1 MIKITPENYETI
13 EVTAPQSTNHKI
25 FHQMLIS
32 VAVTFTLY
40 CFYYNFKRVYAP
52 SFLMA
57 FGVMVLCPL
66 SYYVNKAGKNNLARL
81 ILLLTGHTYIYLTSL
96 IFDHQIQNDV
106 YAAPAF
112 LMAMVFYDL
121 KNPYYF
127 ISSLILPFITWS
139 MIKFTPFLHWPYPV
153 NFNNFNILHLNYVN
167 FFGSAG
173 MTLSFVT
180 IMIRSSR
187 EKDYRIQ
194 IEKEAQQKVRVALEE
209 KTRSDEELKK
219 ATKQLNEFFQTSPD
233 LMGIGRPD
241 GHFKSVNP
249 SFCRVLGYSEQELLN
264 RPFLSLVHPDD
275 MPKSKET
282 VKKIIR
288 GEPILNFENR
298 CRCKDGTYK
307 TISWSCQHIQGMTT
321 IYGIGRDMSDLV
333 KSRHE
338 KELLRE
344 QLEEAQQTANI
355 GSWNYHVSNGKIQW
369 SKQLFRLLGESPD
382 RLAPKFERLSEKIH
396 HEDRSLFLDNFK
408 HCMNTEHSC
417 NARVRITANGTIHW
431 METTIHSHKDET
443 GKVVE
448 VSGTIQN
455 ITDLVMKENEAQE
468 RQRFLEVI
476 LENIPSTIFVKD
488 KKRNFSYSMINK
500 TGAKFF
506 NIPIQDVIG
515 KNDFELFPK
524 DQAEHF
530 RTADLE
536 TIKLQGTAFDQTDI
550 LTTKDGQRTVVTQ
563 KISINDDSGEPRYVM
578 GIANDISERLATQEA
593 LELERAKSIQS
604 SKLATLGELAASIAH
619 EINNP
624 LSIIHGSAILIPRFV
639 NNPEKFNQKV
649 ENVLKASERISKIVT
664 GLRKFSRASVKT
676 LNQPHSLSEIIRE
689 SIILTENKAKRNYVS
704 VELECIKDVV
714 IECNDIE
721 VEQIIINMINNGVDA
736 AKDHQE
742 KWVKLTILED
752 EDFAILQIRDS
763 GKGIQP
769 EIVEKMFN
777 PFYTTKP
784 VGEGTGLGLS
794 IVKGIIEEHQGSIR
808 VVQDDPNTC
817 FEIRFKKTGVVRHAA

>member
-1 MIKITPENYETI
+1 MIKITPEKYENI
-13 EVTAPQSTNHKI
+13 DVTAPQSANHKI

-32 VAVTFTLY
+32 VAVTFTIY
-40 CFYYNFKRVYAP
+40 CFYYNFKRVYSA

-66 SYYVNKAGKNNLARL
+66 SYYVNRAEKNNLGRL
-81 ILLLTGHTYIYLTSL
+81 ILLFTGHAYIYLTSL
-96 IFDHQIQNDV
+96 IFEHQINNDV
-106 YAAPAF
+106 YSAPAF
-112 LMAMVFYDL
+112 LMAMVFFDL
-121 KNPYYF
+121 KNPFYF
-127 ISSLILPFITWS
+127 ATSLILPFITWS
-139 MIKFTPFLHWPYPV
+139 MIKFTPFIHWPYPTDLSH
-153 NFNNFNILHLNYVN
+153 FNITHLNYLN

-173 MTLSFVT
+173 MTLAFVT

-187 EKDYRIQ
+187 EKDFRIQ
-194 IEKEAQQKVRVALEE
+194 IEQEAKTKVRIALEE
-209 KTRSDEELKK
+209 KMRSDEELKK

-249 SFCRVLGYSEQELLN
+249 SFCRVLGYTEKELLE

-275 MPKSKET
+275 IPKSKQT
-282 VKKIIR
+282 VKKIIQ

-307 TISWSCQHIQGMTT
+307 TISWSCQHILGMTT
-321 IYGIGRDMSDLV
+321 IYGIGRDMTDLI
-333 KSRHE
+333 KSRQE
-338 KELLRE
+338 KEQLRE

-355 GSWNYHVSNGKIQW
+355 GSWNYHVSSGKIQW

-408 HCMNTEHSC
+408 HCIQTEHSC
-417 NARVRITANGTIHW
+417 NARIRVTANGAINW
-431 METTIHSHKDET
+431 VETTIHSYTDET

-488 KKRNFSYSMINK
+488 KKRNFAYSLINK

-506 NIPIQDVIG
+506 NIPIEDVIG
-515 KNDFELFPK
+515 KNDYELFPK
-524 DQAEHF
+524 EQAEHF
-530 RTADLE
+530 RIADLE
-536 TIKLQGTAFDQTDI
+536 TIKLQGSSFDQTDI
-550 LTTKDGQRTVVTQ
+550 LDTNEGQRTVVTQ

-649 ENVLKASERISKIVT
+649 DNVLKASERISKIVT

-676 LNQPHSLSEIIRE
+676 MNQQHSLSEIIHE
-689 SIILTENKAKRNYVS
+689 SIVLTENKAKRNYVS
-704 VELECIKDVV
+704 VELECEKDVI

-721 VEQIIINMINNGVDA
+721 IEQIIINMINNGIDA
-736 AKDHQE
+736 AKDFEE
-742 KWVKLTILED
+742 KWVKLKISED
-752 EDFAILQIRDS
+752 EESAILQIRDS

-794 IVKGIIEEHQGSIR
+794 IVKGIIEEHHGSIR

-817 FEIRFKKTGVVRHAA
+817 FEIRFKKTGAAKHAA